1 MRLHDALCRHIASVG
16 RDGRRAGMADG
27 RGWLTGG
34 CGDGWRVGVGM
45 ADGLV
50 ENINADWLRKT
61 LIFYERT

>member
-27 RGWLTGG
+27 RGWLMG
-34 CGDGWRVGVGM
+34 GDGWRVGVGM